1 MTVFLPTLNQMAFLV
16 LLLAAGYMLVR
27 RGIVPMGSDAILSK
41 LENTLFIPALVLST
55 FMTNFT
61 VERLSVAWQYLMMGF
76 AVILPTMPLAVFIA
90 KKCTKDEY
98 IRKIYTYGLAFSNFG
113 FVGNAVVSAIFPDI
127 FLEYLVFV
135 LPFWMF
141 IYVWGVPYLLMP
153 QTGEKKSV
161 LSNLKAL
168 INPMFISMI
177 VGMAIGLI
185 DPPLPPF
192 IASCASS
199 LGGCMSPI
207 AMLLTGM
214 TVAQLDLKATLSKAS
229 LYIVSAIR
237 LIVIPIVAIV
247 ILSFIPLPY
256 PLELCTVCNLA
267 MPLGLSTVVI
277 PSAYGMDTSEAAG
290 MALVS
295 HLLSCL
301 TIPLVF
307 MLFEMMI

>member
-1 MTVFLPTLNQMAFLV
+1 MTVFLPTLNQMSFLV
-16 LLLAAGYMLVR
+16 IILIMGYMLVR
-27 RGIVPMGSDAILSK
+27 KGIVPKGSDALLSK

-55 FMTNFT
+55 FMDNFT
-61 VERLSVAWQYLMMGF
+61 PERLSVAWQYLMMGF
-76 AVILPTMPLAVFIA
+76 AVILPTMPLAVLIA
-90 KKCTKDEY
+90 KKCSKDEY

-153 QTGEKKSV
+153 RSEEQKSF

-177 VGMAIGLI
+177 IGMVIGI
-185 DPPLPPF
+185 TNPPLPPF
-192 IASCASS
+192 VSSAASS

-214 TVAQLDLKATLSKAS
+214 TVAQIDLKKTFRKAS
-229 LYIVSAIR
+229 LYVVSAIR
-237 LIVIPIVAIV
+237 LLFIPIAAII
-247 ILSFIPLPY
+247 ILSFIPISY
-256 PLELCTVCNLA
+256 PLKLCTVCNLA

-290 MALVS
+290 MALIS
-295 HLLSCL
+295 HLMSCL
-301 TIPLVF
+301 TIPFVF
-307 MLFEMMI
+307 MLFEMI